1 MRKMTDQEQKAQMR
15 LVDSN
20 MGRIE
25 KLSDAEEAALRE
37 ELRDYY
43 QEMVISYQKHQAV
56 SSKFHARQ
64 AEMYQKYRG
73 KWIAFHSDSEFCV
86 AETAEEA
93 RAWQD
98 QRGYD
103 SDSVVVKYIWP
114 EGEIRGFRPFR
125 MKIDRES
132 KYWL

>member
-1 MRKMTDQEQKAQMR
+1 MRKMTDQERKAQMR

-25 KLSDAEEAALRE
+25 KLSDSEEAALRE

-43 QEMVISYQKHQAV
+43 QAMVISDEKRKAARD
-56 SSKFHARQ
+56 KFYASHAELHR
-64 AEMYQKYRG
+64 KYPG
-73 KWIAFHSDSEFCV
+73 KWIAFRSDAEFYV
-86 AETAEEA
+86 AETVEEA
-93 RAWQD
+93 LAWQE

-103 SDSVVVKYIWP
+103 SDSVVLKYIWP

-125 MKIDRES
+125 MKIDREN